1 MAMTENATDATNEV
15 KTDEQ
20 KKDDQNAG
28 TQNAGT
34 QQRFNDVIP
43 EPQPGPQSGP
53 QPAAKPEVKADAKAE
68 PAKGGDAA
76 ATANPTA
83 VVETMTGLHEEYE
96 RLRAER
102 DGLVDRLA
110 RLQAEF
116 DNARKREQRERTD
129 YRAFAVADAV
139 EQFLPVLDN
148 FRLALN
154 SNGTAEQLRTGV
166 ELIAKQMDDVLRT
179 LNVVPVETVGQPF
192 DPRVHEALESVE
204 RTDLPDHQVIDE
216 IRRGYRI
223 KERLLRPALVRISV
237 NPNLSEA

>member
-1 MAMTENATDATNEV
+1 MTENATDTSSE
-15 KTDEQ
+15 TQ
-20 KKDDQNAG
+20 KKENQN
-28 TQNAGT
+28 TQKSNEA
-34 QQRFNDVIP
+34 IP
-43 EPQPGPQSGP
+43 ESQPG
-53 QPAAKPEVKADAKAE
+53 AKAAGR
-68 PAKGGDAA
+68 PAEESAA
-76 ATANPTA
+76 SPSTA
-83 VVETMTGLHEEYE
+83 VVETVSGLHEECE

-129 YRAFAVADAV
+129 YRAFAIADAV

-148 FRLALN
+148 FKLALN

-166 ELIAKQMDDVLRT
+166 DLIAKQMDEALRS
-179 LNVVPVETVGQPF
+179 LNVTPVETVGHPF

-204 RTDLPDHQVIDE
+204 RPDLPDHQVIDE

-223 KERLLRPALVRISV
+223 KDRLLRPALVRISV
-237 NPNLSEA
+237 NPNVSEA